1 MEHLADALTGLAR
14 ERVRIDRDPV
24 AAGTIDGVLT
34 DEKVRRVLA
43 ELFVVA
49 QDTAAALITA
59 REPEVK
65 IAESSEQAQEA
76 VRVLRTAASDS
87 ETAANIAYEYE
98 ALVAA
103 PPSYGDPGPPDDLIN
118 RAAAQWYNQ
127 LCLVSGRTDL
137 TTWRDY
143 ARFCARVQRKEAA
156 EEALRHIIYY
166 HAEADSKSKEFAD
179 GGRPVHVGK
188 EVDGAHPGVLK
199 RFLEQFPKA
208 TACDVALNYGILL
221 LDRNRFAEAQRT
233 FRAVLEHDR
242 SDPMHNLAY
251 ALFLWC
257 RLRAG
262 LGEADDGAIVAKFVS
277 LARKPLDFFKGLTHG
292 TDKQLFDKLRLFDR
306 DEVSDSEEEKKLPTL
321 ILEPPADEIG
331 GCRFARI
338 LIECGAPR
346 LALDMLASVPGDGV
360 APFPALTA
368 QTKAVCPLVEHL
380 RARALMR
387 MLAWEEATTMCKD
400 IVYAQYV
407 DEEGQAHHSPQLWGD
422 YAECLYWTG
431 DDPTKAA
438 ARAQDVT
445 ESLLPEEFAEPRSP
459 VPGYRA
465 GIALMK
471 REQYSAAMSHLL
483 ESISVRPTAAAWS
496 AVGLAAYRLWCRDY
510 DEKYSRQSF
519 EALTEASVRNTE
531 HPETWAV
538 LCLWH
543 CRMRNDIVAKRSF
556 QILLDRVCPD
566 LDILLEVGW
575 AMLPIH
581 VPFSF
586 AAARRALSIRDEGL
600 GHYLL
605 GEAWAKDDNAPQG
618 VLEMAIA
625 IGMLWSDVERR
636 AEVCNRAKD
645 LCDELGDAP
654 LRESVLFADRK
665 ASQKLEEYYEE
676 MERQRKREAEKAAM
690 EAGL

>member
-1 MEHLADALTGLAR
+1 
-14 ERVRIDRDPV
+14 
-24 AAGTIDGVLT
+24 
-34 DEKVRRVLA
+34 VLA

-49 QDTAAALITA
+49 QDTAAALIGA
-59 REPEVK
+59 KEPEVK
-65 IAESSEQAQEA
+65 MAETSETTQSAIK
-76 VRVLRTAASDS
+76 VLRTAASDA
-87 ETAANIAYEYE
+87 ETAENMAYEYE
-98 ALVAA
+98 NLQAA
-103 PPSYGDPGPPDDLIN
+103 PPSYSDPGPPEEFIN

-127 LCLVSGRTDL
+127 LCLISGRTNL
-137 TTWRDY
+137 HTWRDY

-166 HAEADSKSKEFAD
+166 HAEADAKSKEYPD

-188 EVDGAHPGVLK
+188 EVDSAHPEVLK
-199 RFLEQFPKA
+199 RFLEEFPKA

-233 FRAVLEHDR
+233 FRSVLDADR

-262 LGEADDGAIVAKFVS
+262 LGEGDDATTVAKFVS

-306 DEVSDSEEEKKLPTL
+306 DAVSDSEEEKKAPTL
-321 ILEPPADEIG
+321 LLEPPPDEIG

-346 LALDMLASVPGDGV
+346 LALDMLAAIPGDGV

-368 QTKAVCPLVEHL
+368 QTKAVCPLVDHL
-380 RARALMR
+380 RVRAIMR
-387 MLAWEEATTMCKD
+387 MLDWHEALKMCKD
-400 IVYAQYV
+400 MVYAQYV
-407 DEEGQAHHSPQLWGD
+407 DEEGVPHHSPQFWAD

-438 ARAQDVT
+438 SRAQDVAET
-445 ESLLPEEFAEPRSP
+445 LLPDEFAEPRSP

-471 REQYSAAMSHLL
+471 RDQFDAAMSHLL
-483 ESISVRPTAAAWS
+483 ESIRVRPTAASWS
-496 AVGLAAYRLWCRDY
+496 AVGLAAYRMWCRDS
-510 DEKYSRQSF
+510 DEKHARVSF
-519 EALTEASVRNTE
+519 EALSEASVRNTE
-531 HPETWAV
+531 YPETWAV

-566 LDILLEVGW
+566 LDLLLEVGW

-605 GEAWAKDDNAPQG
+605 GEAWVKDDNPAQG
-618 VLEMAIA
+618 VLELAIS
-625 IGMLWSDVERR
+625 IGMLWQDVDQRK
-636 AEVCNRAKD
+636 EVCDRAKQI
-645 LCDELGDAP
+645 CDDIDDAP
-654 LRESVLFADRK
+654 LRESVLFANRK
-665 ASQKLEEYYEE
+665 ANQKLDEYYEE
-676 MERQRKREAEKAAM
+676 MERMRKREAEKAAM
-690 EAGL
+690 EAMG